1 MVDQVIEPSEEQ
13 DEVVFDINYPKISSD
28 LYEQNLRRNP
38 QEEGLPANV
47 TPEMM
52 LAIDTAFALKE
63 KNPSLFEA
71 DEDPYRSIALG
82 ESKLTAP
89 EDRGVQ
95 LTDAEILRRYLR
107 NPDNKPMRE
116 GSFAKGF
123 QKEIAPQ
130 AGGLGGF
137 IGGVRS
143 GYALQQAIPPANPF
157 FIGAKFL
164 IPVATGIGGQILGE
178 EGIEEVRDYFFGEPD
193 LVAPGEGARM
203 ERVGETAAI
212 GLAFAP
218 LPFLTTKKALEF
230 GASKYIENLR
240 ELKNLKLEK
249 AFEAGPLPKGVAEAA
264 IKEATAKAP
273 RTTRLISAAERNI
286 PRMGQRAAEKP
297 VRTLLE
303 EAGFAAGATGGR
315 YVTEEYFGGEF
326 APAAEIAGGIGVGLL
341 GPVLLGIPYT
351 AFKNRKAISEG
362 LGKVKSALTPG
373 SNVGLA
379 DLFPKGDQQ
388 KALVDVVNII
398 EERLEQAGEDP
409 QKIAQILEDLTS
421 NPQFREFT
429 AGTLSQSPTLLRI
442 EQEMAGIFPELKEQG
457 QQGLRSAVDSYKNLI
472 AAFAMVGDA
481 GAMRQVES
489 AFQETLEQAFT
500 QKLSQQAQRVV
511 EAAKKIGT
519 GETEEA
525 IGRALQDNLSQAL
538 TAARAKERFLYSQIP
553 NAEISVFRA
562 FPEEGEEVGEIREIP
577 NLFDFVD
584 KLPESRAVLK
594 ALPRPVQTSIDF
606 IKEVLEDSGIDTSRL
621 GKRGPSA
628 GITDSSQEAAA
639 IEARIERLARQ
650 RQVIRDRMSERTIL
664 GMRNMLDLASNSPR
678 FSGLPVDEKII
689 AVRNDLR
696 TIDDLIEATRGRRN
710 IPEDQFRME
719 ELRQIRQLLNNRLSS
734 ARAQTDLSMVGQR
747 AVERTAEDQLADTI
761 VDLRALVEELR
772 QAGEPIVI
780 SSNKLSGIRSRALAS
795 QRELEASGK
804 YSDAGLAREFARL
817 VDQDLTGAVGD
828 IGGDRGDTIRTALTM
843 ARAFSTALNDV
854 FTRASAPA
862 AVLGTRATGADRLSA
877 EESVR
882 SLFTGRSDRVY
893 RNAKEIARVGRF
905 LQDEVNP
912 DIELIEDLDGYID
925 VGRIVGDIPDVL
937 ERALRNIRATALR
950 PREGEEVGELSLNI
964 PELTRWME
972 DPTNQQL
979 LAMFPTRLEADL
991 RDADAAYE
999 LLMTARAQA
1008 DQSAK
1013 EARERLSFKRLIDKG
1028 DETPT
1033 AVIRGALSSQRP
1045 LFELNQILTTI
1056 NRSDV
1061 DSKIREEARES
1072 LKAGVFD
1079 WAITRSSNRDGDLN
1093 PTRMYDSLFAPTSA
1107 GSQVTPADWLISKN
1121 LLSKTE
1127 AETIQRY
1134 LAEMRNL
1141 ESLTAKGGLDE
1152 LIKQEGPLRDLALRI
1167 IGAKLGTTASS
1178 IVGGSDASLIA
1189 AAAGSRA
1196 LRALFVSKSGINN
1209 MKAFKMLLQEPDM
1222 LARLLKT
1229 PRNKREAKNLFQLA
1243 ADWAASKGFVFSRR
1257 AYVAGQEAEEGDFEA
1272 EEVARPQEA
1281 PFVLTPEERAL
1292 TEQDRR
1298 RLLEQERRLPPPTPR
1313 PTAQA
1318 PMPQIPMPM
1327 PQPAPAPAPAMPA
1340 PQQRARYAA
1349 LFPEDPISGLLQSGG
1364 IASLAS

>member
-13 DEVVFDINYPKISSD
+13 DEVVLDIVYPKISSD

-38 QEEGLPANV
+38 QEEGLPKNI

-63 KNPSLFEA
+63 KNPSLFGK
-71 DEDPYRSIALG
+71 DEDPYKSIALG
-82 ESKLTAP
+82 QSKLTPA
-89 EDRGVQ
+89 EDQGVQ

-107 NPDNKPMRE
+107 NPENKPMRE

-123 QKEIAPQ
+123 KKEIAPQ
-130 AGGLGGF
+130 AGGLAGF
-137 IGGVRS
+137 ITGAKI
-143 GYALQQAIPPANPF
+143 GYALQKPIPAVNPF
-157 FIGAKFL
+157 AIGAKFL

-178 EGIEEVRDYFFGEPD
+178 EGIEEIRDRFFGEPD

-212 GLAFAP
+212 GAAFLP
-218 LPFLTTKKALEF
+218 FPFLTTKKALDF
-230 GASKYIENLR
+230 GAGKYLENLL
-240 ELKNLKLEK
+240 ELKNIKLEK
-249 AFEAGPLPKGVAEAA
+249 AFEAGPLPKRAAKAA
-264 IKEATAKAP
+264 IKKATAKGP
-273 RTTRLISAAERNI
+273 RTTRLISSAERNI
-286 PRMGQRAAEKP
+286 PRIGQRAAEKP
-297 VRTLLE
+297 GRTLLE
-303 EAGFAAGATGGR
+303 EAGFAGGATGAR
-315 YVTEEYFGGEF
+315 YFSEEYMDGEY
-326 APAAEIAGGIGVGLL
+326 APLAEIAGGIAVGLA
-341 GPVLLGIPYT
+341 GPAVIGLPYT
-351 AFKNRKAISEG
+351 AIKNREAIYDG
-362 LGKVKSALTPG
+362 LKKIKDAFTPG
-373 SNVGLA
+373 SNVGVA
-379 DLFPKGDQQ
+379 DLFKRKGDNQ
-388 KALVDVVNII
+388 ALVDVVNII
-398 EERLEQAGEDP
+398 EERLQQAGEDP
-409 QKIAQILEDLTS
+409 EKVAQILEDLTS
-421 NPQFREFT
+421 NSQFREFT
-429 AGTLSQSPTLLRI
+429 SGTLSQSPTLLRI
-442 EQEMAGIFPELKEQG
+442 EDEMAGIFPELKEQG
-457 QQGLRSAVDSYKNLI
+457 KQGLRSAIDSYKNLI

-481 GAMRQVES
+481 GALRQVEG
-489 AFQETLEQAFT
+489 AFQDTLEQAFT
-500 QKLSQQAQRVV
+500 QKLSQQAQKVL
-511 EAAKKIGT
+511 EAANRIGT

-525 IGRALQDNLSQAL
+525 VGRALQENLSQAL
-538 TAARAKERFLYSQIP
+538 TAARAKERFLYNQIP
-553 NAEISVFRA
+553 NTEISVFRA

-577 NLFDFVD
+577 NLFDWVD
-584 KLPESRAVLK
+584 LLPESRAELK
-594 ALPRPVQTSIDF
+594 ALPRPLQTSIDF

-628 GITDSSQEAAA
+628 GITESSQETAR
-639 IEARIERLARQ
+639 IEARIERLAQQ
-650 RQVIRDRMSERTIL
+650 RQSILDRMPQRTVN
-664 GMRNMLDLASNSPR
+664 GMRNLLDLGSNSPR
-678 FSGLPVDEKII
+678 FSSLPVEEQVMS
-689 AVRNDLR
+689 VRSDLR

-719 ELRQIRQLLNNRLSS
+719 ELKQIRQLLNNRLSS
-734 ARAQTDLSMVGQR
+734 ARAQDDLANVGAR
-747 AVERTAEDQLADTI
+747 VVERTAEDQLADTI
-761 VDLRALVEELR
+761 VDLRILVDELR

-795 QRELEASGK
+795 GRELEANAK
-804 YSDAGLAREFARL
+804 YNDARLSNRFAEL

-828 IGGDRGDTIRTALTM
+828 IGGDRADTIRAALTM
-843 ARAFSTALNDV
+843 ARAYSSALNDV

-862 AVLGTRATGADRLSA
+862 AVLGTRTTGADRLSP
-877 EESVR
+877 EESIR

-893 RNAKEIARVGRF
+893 RNAKEIARVGQF
-905 LQDEVNP
+905 LRDEVNP
-912 DIELIEDLDGYID
+912 DIELIEDLPGYID
-925 VGRIVGDIPDVL
+925 VGRIVGDVPDVL
-937 ERALRNIRATALR
+937 ERALRNIRSTALR

-964 PELTRWME
+964 PELTRWLE

-979 LAMFPTRLEADL
+979 LAIFPRQLEMDL

-999 LLMTARAQA
+999 LLMTARKQA

-1072 LKAGVFD
+1072 LKSGVFD

-1093 PTRMYDSLFAPTSA
+1093 PTRMYDSLFAPTSS

-1141 ESLTAKGGLDE
+1141 ESLTAKGGLDD

-1178 IVGGSDASLIA
+1178 IVGGSEASLIA

-1209 MKAFKMLLQEPDM
+1209 MKAFKMLLQDPET

-1229 PRNKREAKNLFQLA
+1229 PRNRREAKNLYQLA
-1243 ADWAASKGFVFSRR
+1243 KDWAMSKGFVFSRR
-1257 AYVAGQEAEEGDFEA
+1257 AYVAGQEPGEDGFEA
-1272 EEVARPQEA
+1272 QEAEQPQES
-1281 PFVLTPEERAL
+1281 PFVLTPEEQAL
-1292 TEQDRR
+1292 SEQEAR
-1298 RLLEQERRLPPPTPR
+1298 RLLEEDRRMAAPR
-1313 PTAQA
+1313 PTAQVS
-1318 PMPQIPMPM
+1318 MPPVSMPT
-1327 PQPAPAPAPAMPA
+1327 PQAAPAPAAPA
-1340 PQQRARYAA
+1340 PQQRAQYAA
-1349 LFPEDPISGLLQSGG
+1349 LFPEDPISGLIQSGG